1 MLLGRRRECEELDR
15 LLRTTRAGHG
25 GAILVLGEAGTG
37 KTALLEYAISASEG
51 FQVLRTVGNEAEKE
65 LPFAALQQLCAPGLA
80 SIDQLPG
87 PQRDALN
94 VAFGIATGVA
104 PDRLLVGLAVVSLLS
119 QLANERPVLCVV
131 DDTQWLDQ
139 ESARACAFVARRSS
153 AEHLTFVFG
162 AREVTDEVR
171 GLPELAIRGLGDAA
185 ALELLRSVLP
195 DKVDERVLERL
206 VAETHGNPLAL
217 LELPRGLTPAQLAGG
232 FALPP
237 SLPIAGRIE
246 ASIRRRLVTLPS
258 PSRRLLLVAAAEP
271 TGDPV
276 LVWRAAEQLGVDES
290 AAAAVEA
297 EDLLVLSP
305 LVVFRHPLVRSA
317 IYQAASPEERREA
330 HRALAAVTDAAVDPD
345 RRAWH
350 RSQAASRPDDEVA
363 AELELSA
370 GRAQARGGVA
380 AAAAFLEQ
388 SAELTVDPARRA
400 GRALA
405 AAEAKRLA
413 GALEAA
419 GALATMAER
428 GPLDETQRA
437 QLDVVRARIS
447 FASDRGSDAPLL
459 MLKAARRLE
468 TRDVTQAR
476 ETYLDA
482 VTAALFAGRLTSAW
496 TGLPSGPVSSCGQR
510 ASTRGSDRSRQ
521 PTSSRHKR
529 HRSRGWWPRA
539 LPTSR
544 SPPSS
549 SSARAQSST
558 TSTRCSGS
566 SA

>member
-1 MLLGRRRECEELDR
+1 
-15 LLRTTRAGHG
+15 
-25 GAILVLGEAGTG
+25 
-37 KTALLEYAISASEG
+37 
-51 FQVLRTVGNEAEKE
+51 
-65 LPFAALQQLCAPGLA
+65 
-80 SIDQLPG
+80 
-87 PQRDALN
+87 
-94 VAFGIATGVA
+94 
-104 PDRLLVGLAVVSLLS
+104 
-119 QLANERPVLCVV
+119 
-131 DDTQWLDQ
+131 
-139 ESARACAFVARRSS
+139 
-153 AEHLTFVFG
+153 
-162 AREVTDEVR
+162 
-171 GLPELAIRGLGDAA
+171 
-185 ALELLRSVLP
+185 
-195 DKVDERVLERL
+195 
-206 VAETHGNPLAL
+206 
-217 LELPRGLTPAQLAGG
+217 LTPAQLAGG

-246 ASIRRRLVTLPS
+246 ASFRRRLVTLPS

-330 HRALAAVTDAAVDPD
+330 HRELAAVTDAAVDPD

-413 GALEAA
+413 GALDAA

-437 QLDVVRARIS
+437 QLGVVRARIS

-459 MLKAARRLE
+459 MLEAAQRLE
-468 TRDVTQAR
+468 PHDVTQAR

-482 VTAALFAGRLTSAW
+482 VTAALFAGRLAHGCSARDVAAAALVAPRPLGPPRASDLLLDGLALLIADGPTSG
-496 TGLPSGPVSSCGQR
+496 TPVIQR
-510 ASTRGSDRSRQ
+510 ALNAFRGHAVATDERLRWTWLAGRAAAYVWDYDSWDELTARQIELANDTGALTVLPLTLSTRAGVQLFAGKLSEATSLVERVEAVADATDTRTARYAAVTVAASEAASRTQ
-521 PTSSRHKR
+521 ET
-529 HRSRGWWPRA
+529 
-539 LPTSR
+539 
-544 SPPSS
+544 
-549 SSARAQSST
+549 
-558 TSTRCSGS
+558 
-566 SA
+566 